1 MSEMDKR
8 EKRSREQHLKEL
20 SRAVERKI
28 RQGQSDQLRAQ
39 FEDWEPYDLAVMFK
53 ELEEDVRSSY
63 LELLDIESLADA
75 ISELEPEAQIEALY
89 MLGKVRAAQV
99 LNRMDNDDLADMM
112 AEVPDEIQEYMLSI
126 MEAKERENVQELMNY
141 GSETAGGIMTNRYV
155 WFKESFTVREAV
167 EKVKQFAELTNDV
180 QYLYVVNEQ
189 KSLIGMVTY
198 RDLVLAPEDEII
210 MNLMQENIISVTAE
224 TDQEEVAHLF
234 EKYDLVSLPVVDAYR
249 RLIGVITFD
258 DVLDVLREEANE
270 DINKLAGTDKT
281 IDFRTPAFVAARRRL
296 PWLIM
301 LLFLG
306 LVSGSIMSQFE
317 DTLSQVVALIFFMP
331 MIAGMTGNTGTQS
344 LAVVIRGLGSH
355 RHLDRQTIVRL
366 FWRELSVGLMIG
378 IVCGISI
385 ALIAGIWQNSFPLG
399 LVVGFSLFLT
409 IVIGTMAGTII
420 PVILYKM
427 KLDPAVASGP
437 LITTLNDIFS
447 LTVYFGTATIFLQY
461 LL

>member
-1 MSEMDKR
+1 MTEIETRRKR
-8 EKRSREQHLKEL
+8 TREQHLKEL
-20 SRAVERKI
+20 SYEVERKI
-28 RQGQSDQLRAQ
+28 RQGDANQLRMQ

-53 ELEEDVRSSY
+53 ELKEDVRSTY
-63 LELLDIESLADA
+63 LELLDIEPLADA

-112 AEVPDEIQEYMLSI
+112 AEVPDEIQAYMLSI
-126 MEAKERENVQELMNY
+126 MEAKERANVQELMTY

-155 WFKESFTVREAV
+155 WFKESFTVRDAV

-180 QYLYVVNEQ
+180 QYLYVVNEA
-189 KSLIGMVTY
+189 KTLIGLLTY
-198 RDLVLAPEDEII
+198 RDLVLASETEIVT
-210 MNLMQENIISVTAE
+210 NLMQEKVISVTAE

-234 EKYDLVSLPVVDAYR
+234 EKYDLVSLPVVDANGH
-249 RLIGVITFD
+249 LIGVVTFD

-270 DINKLAGTDKT
+270 DINKLSATDKT
-281 IDFRTPAFVAARRRL
+281 IDFRTPAIVAARRRL

-306 LVSGSIMSQFE
+306 LVSGTIMSQFE
-317 DTLSQVVALIFFMP
+317 NTLSQVVALIFFMP

-344 LAVVIRGLGSH
+344 LAVVIRGLGSY
-355 RHLDRQTIVRL
+355 RHLDGKTIANL
-366 FWRELSVGLMIG
+366 MWRELRVGLMIG
-378 IVCGISI
+378 VTCGISI
-385 ALIAGIWQNSFPLG
+385 ALIAGIWQGSFPLG

-409 IVIGTMAGTII
+409 IIIGTMAGTVI
-420 PVILYKM
+420 PVVLYKL

-447 LTVYFGTATIFLQY
+447 LTVYFGTATVFLQY

>member
-39 FEDWEPYDLAVMFK
+39 FEDWEPYDLAIMFK

-126 MEAKERENVQELMNY
+126 MEAKERENVQELMTY

-198 RDLVLAPEDEII
+198 RDLVLSPENEII

-281 IDFRTPAFVAARRRL
+281 IDFRTPALVAARRRL

-317 DTLSQVVALIFFMP
+317 DTLNQVVALIFFMP

-399 LVVGFSLFLT
+399 IVVGFSLFLT